1 MTRPWRTNISIRR
14 NIRLALFFV
23 ASLGLAVVGACGDRV
38 SSHGHSI
45 NENELKNINIGTTTR
60 VEILDILGRPSF
72 TGAFNT
78 QKLYYSSLVMLQPI
92 ASTKQI
98 HKRIVYI
105 FSFNNKDTLQSI
117 DIIDKKDGF
126 KIAHID
132 DKTPTPGDTFGIVD
146 QLFSNLKRQQA
157 KE

>member
-14 NIRLALFFV
+14 YIRLALFFI
-23 ASLGLAVVGACGDRV
+23 ASPGLAVVGACGDRI
-38 SSHGHSI
+38 SSHGHII

-72 TGAFNT
+72 TGAFNS

-98 HKRIVYI
+98 QKRIVYV
-105 FSFNNKDTLQSI
+105 FTFDRENKLQSI
-117 DIIDKKDGF
+117 DLIDKKQGF

-146 QLFSNLKRQQA
+146 QFFSNLKRRQA

>member
-14 NIRLALFFV
+14 NIRPALFFI
-23 ASLGLAVVGACGDRV
+23 ASLGLALVGACGDRV
-38 SSHGHSI
+38 SSHGHII

-78 QKLYYSSLVMLQPI
+78 KKLYYSSLVMLQPI

-132 DKTPTPGDTFGIVD
+132 DKTPTPGDTFGVVD